1 MQAMAARQMQR
12 QTMAAI
18 VRVMTTGF
26 TPIFDR
32 PSSANPLGCSLTTV
46 WRTGRQRLNFGSR
59 CRAIPGAPKSST
71 SNDTTPVAKGP
82 NPRGGRTPAASG
94 RLTKGGSTFDFTI
107 GLEVI
112 ACVDPSPRWSL
123 PGGFTDHT
131 SLRRGTARLLELA
144 EGNKRL
150 VHHAGARATRLAQLE
165 EQIGRRARKA
175 SDTKAL
181 AHSGRHPPATDQ
193 ASSASAVPSLG
204 TLAPAATFRGLDR
217 RRAAN
222 PPNQRQLPLR
232 WRGPRHGAIR
242 LTPFR
247 R

>member
-1 MQAMAARQMQR
+1 MTADQGEQTGGIEPGLYDVLSRQLTFREAGAWGVVSLWVSCHSSPKRGDGETWFGCRRGRGPARR
-12 QTMAAI
+12 D
-18 VRVMTTGF
+18 G
-26 TPIFDR
+26 D
-32 PSSANPLGCSLTTV
+32 GH
-46 WRTGRQRLNFGSR
+46 G
-59 CRAIPGAPKSST
+59 
-71 SNDTTPVAKGP
+71 
-82 NPRGGRTPAASG
+82 
-94 RLTKGGSTFDFTI
+94 
-107 GLEVI
+107 
-112 ACVDPSPRWSL
+112 
-123 PGGFTDHT
+123 GGFTDHT

-150 VHHAGARATRLAQLE
+150 VQHAGAWATRLAQLE

-204 TLAPAATFRGLDR
+204 TLAPAATVRGLDR

-222 PPNQRQLPLR
+222 PPDQRQLPLR

-242 LTPFR
+242 LSPFR